1 MLKRLIPLILG
12 IVLIVTGII
21 FMAVLPKKAESK
33 KARCTADT
41 IGKVTDCVEQYGDDG
56 TTYDITIS
64 FEVDGKSYTD
74 VSNQSQM
81 ENIGAEFDVHYNPDN
96 PDDYVIDGISATP
109 KTFFISGLA
118 ILVVGIVLTL
128 STFLRLARGR

>member
-1 MLKRLIPLILG
+1 MLKRIIPLILG

-21 FMAVLPKKAESK
+21 FMLVLPKKAESK

-41 IGKVTDCVEQYGDDG
+41 TGKVTDCIEQYGDDG

-74 VSNQSQM
+74 ISNQSHQS
-81 ENIGAEFDVHYNPDN
+81 NIGDEFVVRYNPDDPN
-96 PDDYVIDGISATP
+96 EFIIDGISATP
-109 KTFFISGLA
+109 KTFLITGLA

-128 STFLRLARGR
+128 STFFRLARGR